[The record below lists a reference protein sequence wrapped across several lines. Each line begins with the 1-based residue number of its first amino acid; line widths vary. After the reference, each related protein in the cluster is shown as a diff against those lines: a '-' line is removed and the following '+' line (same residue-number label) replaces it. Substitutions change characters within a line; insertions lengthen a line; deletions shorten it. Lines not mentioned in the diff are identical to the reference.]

1 MSLLQGDSCKHPL
14 IANEIN
20 AQWQKRLGLEGVGG
34 VGGGCILKLLL
45 LRGVQFSY
53 VIIFLGG
60 KVLIHFFFLDPLTP
74 RLVPKTNKVFPEIII
89 V

>member
-34 VGGGCILKLLL
+34 VGGGGCILKI
-45 LRGVQFSY
+45 
-53 VIIFLGG
+53 VIAEGGSIFICNYFLGG
-60 KVLIHFFFLDPLTP
+60 VKF
-74 RLVPKTNKVFPEIII
+74 
-89 V
+89 